1 MGIRTGGADAG
12 SQCAG
17 LGYGLRGRMRYGSH
31 LRTGGMDAGIA
42 TTRGGGDRNRSP
54 VFAAG
59 ANLIRGWPL
68 GMIDDENFERAF
80 CRHEL
85 QSELLLQSGED
96 VWEGGARI

>member
-17 LGYGLRGRMRYGSH
+17 LGYGLRGRTRYGSR

-42 TTRGGGDRNRSP
+42 TTRGGGDRNP
-54 VFAAG
+54 PPAHH
-59 ANLIRGWPL
+59 LIRDWPL
-68 GMIDDENFERAF
+68 RMIDDENFDRAF

-85 QSELLLQSGED
+85 QSELLLQGGED
-96 VWEGGARI
+96 VWSGGAR